1 MTLEEELAAFAAEP
15 PAPPPPPKAKPT
27 PAPAPKPKSKVPETI
42 RTIIEQCGGMGLRG
56 AFVYV
61 GAQEFSYKCPNV
73 RGECR
78 GSPSNIT
85 EHGLVDYGVGLTF
98 RVNGKRGANW
108 RMMIAYEPDDTYSVY
123 LWRRAYPK
131 EEEKGLRGVVLESA
145 DDVYC
150 DTIKSV
156 VEQMYDRAIKE
167 HNDGF
172 IPC

>member
-1 MTLEEELAAFAAEP
+1 LAAFASGEAP
-15 PAPPPPPKAKPT
+15 PPPPPPKAKSA
-27 PAPAPKPKSKVPETI
+27 PAPAPKKSEVPDTI

-61 GAQEFSYKCPNV
+61 GAQEFNYKCPNV

-78 GSPSNIT
+78 GSRSEVT
-85 EHGLVDYGVGLTF
+85 KEGLVDYGVGLTF
-98 RVNGKRGANW
+98 KVNGKRGANW

-131 EEEKGLRGVVLESA
+131 DEEKGLRGNVIDVLN
-145 DDVYC
+145 DVYC
-150 DTIKSV
+150 DTLKGV